1 MGIEV
6 EERPISVAELE
17 EAAKAG
23 TLEEA
28 FGLGTAATVS
38 VMSAIGFGDWD
49 FDLPDTTTWTVAP
62 KLKNALESIRR
73 GSAEDTYG
81 WNIPV

>member
-1 MGIEV
+1 M
-6 EERPISVAELE
+6 EERAISVAELE

-23 TLEEA
+23 TLTEA

-38 VMSAIGFGDWD
+38 VMCTIGFENDD
-49 FDLPDTTTWTVAP
+49 FDLPSFDTWTVAP
-62 KLKNALESIRR
+62 KIKSTLENLRR
-73 GSAEDTYG
+73 GHSEDPYG